1 MPTIAHLSDLHL
13 GRSLTHFIAAQAI
26 RRAID
31 DVRADRVIVTGDV
44 TDRGRDREY
53 ALFEEVFGS
62 LREEG
67 RLIVVPGNHDR
78 ISDDAAR
85 HMMGEKRV
93 VGLHEPGLF
102 VIRVNSTCWFNRF
115 LIAGQGRIDSSILE
129 EVDQQLT
136 QAAPD
141 DFVVLTVHHHLLP
154 LPEELFAERLA
165 AWFRLPFADELR
177 SGRVL
182 LERLQG
188 RCDLVLHGHRHV
200 PAEIVRAGLRSL
212 RIYNAGASTILRKF
226 RLFSYGVGKL
236 VGEPKWIHV

>member
-13 GRSLTHFIAAQAI
+13 GHSLGYFLAAQAI
-26 RRAID
+26 RKAID
-31 DVRADRVIVTGDV
+31 DVHADQVIVTGDI

-62 LREEG
+62 LRAEG

-78 ISDDAAR
+78 ISDDAGR
-85 HMMGEKRV
+85 HMMDGERV
-93 VGLHEPGLF
+93 VGVHEPGLF

-115 LIAGQGRIDSSILE
+115 LIAGQGRIDQPILE
-129 EVDQQLT
+129 EVDRQLA

-154 LPEELFAERLA
+154 LPEDLFAERVASWLY
-165 AWFRLPFADELR
+165 LPFADELR
-177 SGRVL
+177 FGRRL

-200 PAEIVRAGLRSL
+200 PVEIIRAGHRSL
-212 RIYNAGASTILRKF
+212 HIYNAGASTILRKF
-226 RLFSYGVGKL
+226 RLFSYEVGKL
-236 VGEPKWIHV
+236 VGEPKWIDV